1 MRISDWSSDV
11 CSSDLLR
18 LGALAAGENQLGTE
32 FGYLLRGN
40 RHPLPL
46 DQPGLLAKGL
56 DRPLRGH
63 DLFAQFRDA
72 LVEPGSG
79 QPGRFVLR
87 LQLFDEV
94 EIGEGVRDPRR
105 DFLTLAREREDR
117 KSVV

>member
-72 LVEPGSG
+72 LVEPGRLEERRVG
-79 QPGRFVLR
+79 QGCDSTCRSRWSPCH
-87 LQLFDEV
+87 
-94 EIGEGVRDPRR
+94 
-105 DFLTLAREREDR
+105 
-117 KSVV
+117 